1 MPRTKPKREASQ
13 RQLQV
18 GEVIRHALS
27 DIITRGKLYE
37 PELQDVAVT
46 VSEVRVS
53 PDLKAA
59 TVFVSS
65 FDAKDMKAVVTA
77 LNRISPDL
85 RNQVNRKVNLR
96 FSPKMTFTLDD
107 TFERVYR
114 IDTLLHQAKPAPEDA
129 DEDGEE
135 E

>member
-27 DIITRGKLYE
+27 EIFSQGKLYE
-37 PELQDVAVT
+37 PELQDISVT

-53 PDLKAA
+53 PDLRSA
-59 TVFVSS
+59 TAYVSS
-65 FDAKDMKAVVTA
+65 FNATDTKGMIAA
-77 LNRISPDL
+77 LNRTAHDL
-85 RNQVNRKVNLR
+85 RNQVTRKVNLR
-96 FSPKMTFTLDD
+96 FSPKIIFTLDD

-114 IDTLLHQAKPAPEDA
+114 IDTLLHQAKPAPED
-129 DEDGEE
+129 DGGEE
-135 E
+135 K